1 MFYVSGFRN
10 SDGTAECLSVGIGT
24 QGAHLIKECKCVDSL
39 SGHDIQE
46 FLQTLVTDPRIR
58 WDSEYSQFCIWV
70 DSIEEGEAI
79 ANQLRS
85 ALIEAYEKTL
95 IYKDIWVNLC

>member
-1 MFYVSGFRN
+1 MFYVTGFKN
-10 SDGTAECLSVGIGT
+10 TDGTADCLSVGIGT
-24 QGAHLIKECKCVDSL
+24 QGAHLIKECKCVDTL
-39 SGHDIQE
+39 TGHEIQD

-70 DSIEEGEAI
+70 DTIEEGEAI

-85 ALIEAYEKTL
+85 ALIAEYQKTL
-95 IYKDIWVNLC
+95 IYKEVIVSLC